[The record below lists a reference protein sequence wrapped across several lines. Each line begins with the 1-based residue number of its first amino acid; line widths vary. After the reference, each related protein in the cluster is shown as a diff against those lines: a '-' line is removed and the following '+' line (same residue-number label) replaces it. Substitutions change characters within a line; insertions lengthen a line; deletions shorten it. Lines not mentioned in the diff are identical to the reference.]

1 MESSETNM
9 KRVKEC
15 ISSIISK
22 EESIIEFATAKLAI
36 CTPRTNKTF
45 ISFKKEGILC
55 VISNR
60 NYSCLFLQL
69 FDMIEFTKVFEIELY
84 TNIKEGYNAK
94 DINFHTIEFP
104 GFFLGISFAKPINN
118 IESRGALIQK
128 AIISTSKFLDIN
140 SEYYTYLFDFDHE
153 KEKKSIQKK
162 IEKLYDDNSSVNE
175 NQFEKE
181 RKDLESKLRNI
192 QNKKNLFDSI
202 EIIDS
207 SDNKIYKMVS
217 FHILKMKMKL
227 VKKIY
232 RKNFEN
238 FIGTKNIYYE
248 NIRVHKD
255 NSYFFSNEEEE
266 DLEEDM
272 TKKKFVEY
280 QPGDMIDMLDD
291 DEGIVDER
299 IQEIMRQRNNLKKI
313 DKSSNEMKKTT
324 TIKVPILKPK

>member
-104 GFFLGISFAKPINN
+104 GFFLGISFAKPIN
-118 IESRGALIQK
+118 IYPGG
-128 AIISTSKFLDIN
+128 
-140 SEYYTYLFDFDHE
+140 
-153 KEKKSIQKK
+153 
-162 IEKLYDDNSSVNE
+162 YDDIKDASLVIITAGA
-175 NQFEKE
+175 NQKPGET
-181 RKDLESKLRNI
+181 RLD
-192 QNKKNLFDSI
+192 
-202 EIIDS
+202 
-207 SDNKIYKMVS
+207 
-217 FHILKMKMKL
+217 L
-227 VKKIY
+227 VKK
-232 RKNFEN
+232 
-238 FIGTKNIYYE
+238 NIS
-248 NIRVHKD
+248 I
-255 NSYFFSNEEEE
+255 
-266 DLEEDM
+266 
-272 TKKKFVEY
+272 
-280 QPGDMIDMLDD
+280 
-291 DEGIVDER
+291 
-299 IQEIMRQRNNLKKI
+299 
-313 DKSSNEMKKTT
+313 
-324 TIKVPILKPK
+324 

>member
-104 GFFLGISFAKPINN
+104 GFFLGISFAN
-118 IESRGALIQK
+118 
-128 AIISTSKFLDIN
+128 
-140 SEYYTYLFDFDHE
+140 
-153 KEKKSIQKK
+153 
-162 IEKLYDDNSSVNE
+162 
-175 NQFEKE
+175 
-181 RKDLESKLRNI
+181 
-192 QNKKNLFDSI
+192 
-202 EIIDS
+202 
-207 SDNKIYKMVS
+207 
-217 FHILKMKMKL
+217 
-227 VKKIY
+227 
-232 RKNFEN
+232 
-238 FIGTKNIYYE
+238 
-248 NIRVHKD
+248 
-255 NSYFFSNEEEE
+255 YFYF
-266 DLEEDM
+266 
-272 TKKKFVEY
+272 
-280 QPGDMIDMLDD
+280 
-291 DEGIVDER
+291 
-299 IQEIMRQRNNLKKI
+299 
-313 DKSSNEMKKTT
+313 
-324 TIKVPILKPK
+324 

>member
-140 SEYYTYLFDFDHE
+140 SEYYTYLFDFDYE
-153 KEKKSIQKK
+153 KEKKNIQKK
-162 IEKLYDDNSSVNE
+162 IEKLYDDNSSINE
-175 NQFEKE
+175 KQFV
-181 RKDLESKLRNI
+181 I
-192 QNKKNLFDSI
+192 ISI
-202 EIIDS
+202 
-207 SDNKIYKMVS
+207 N
-217 FHILKMKMKL
+217 
-227 VKKIY
+227 
-232 RKNFEN
+232 
-238 FIGTKNIYYE
+238 
-248 NIRVHKD
+248 
-255 NSYFFSNEEEE
+255 
-266 DLEEDM
+266 
-272 TKKKFVEY
+272 
-280 QPGDMIDMLDD
+280 
-291 DEGIVDER
+291 GIV
-299 IQEIMRQRNNLKKI
+299 KH
-313 DKSSNEMKKTT
+313 
-324 TIKVPILKPK
+324 